1 MKVLIVEDEIRAAS
15 QLQGLLKEVNFD
27 YELLGILDTVED
39 AVTWFRENPHPD
51 LVFMDV
57 QLADGISFEIFGA
70 IQTEAPIIFTT
81 AFDEYALRAFKVNSV
96 D

>member
-15 QLQGLLKEVNFD
+15 QLQGLLKEVGFS

-39 AVTWFRENPHPD
+39 AVSWFKSNPQPD

-57 QLADGISFEIFGA
+57 
-70 IQTEAPIIFTT
+70 
-81 AFDEYALRAFKVNSV
+81 
-96 D
+96 